1 MKKTRKVFGIIALI
15 AVIGFMTLPL
25 TGCGDPKDETKTVV
39 ATVATPTAN
48 PGAGT
53 YTAAQSV
60 TLSTTTEGATIYY
73 TTDGTDPTT
82 SSTEYSSAISI
93 SATTTLKAF
102 AVKDGMTDSDV
113 LTAAYTINLPVS
125 IPELTV
131 GKWSDGNITTA
142 GGEQWFKF
150 TTAESQTSAYIHFM
164 PTGTLNG
171 AYVQLYANNQTT
183 TVGDRATLSS
193 GISSY
198 FSRTV
203 TAGTEYYIKVT
214 PSSSTNNKGTYK
226 IGVVSASL
234 TIPSFTSLPTATTSA
249 ATLTANTW
257 TADQTIS
264 AANTEQWFKF
274 TSASSE
280 TSQYIFCE
288 PGSLQSLY
296 AQVYKSDGTSVGN
309 NQTFTGTSLSASRT
323 VTASTDYYIMVYS
336 YSTGTYKIGVNS
348 TSTPPPVTVPT
359 STATALIADTWV
371 DGNIT
376 AAGGEQWFS
385 LPATATSHYIHFLP
399 ETLTDVYV
407 QLFDKDGKN
416 VGNPTNLFASTISNS
431 RTSLTNNADYYI
443 RVSPYYTSSS
453 GTGTYK
459 IGFNTTAETP
469 KVTPTPVPTTVSSTL
484 TVDQFSDGNIANAGE
499 DQWFKFTSTAAT
511 QYIHF
516 DSSGT
521 LSNVY
526 VQLYTSD
533 GRLLGGSSNFSS
545 YNTYTSRTVTNGTV
559 YYIKVTPSSSTGKGT
574 YKIGF
579 NTSSTKP
586 NIKITLPT
594 TGVTTLSAGTWG
606 NGDIATAGGEQW
618 FSFVATTTGN
628 QYIHFLP
635 GLKASGGLNDVY
647 IQLYDDTGISVGS
660 QSELY
665 DTSGQAKNLYRSV
678 TSGKTYYIK
687 VWPYYSSAP
696 TGLLADYSH
705 IGTYKIAFNSS
716 STAPTVTP

>member
-399 ETLTDVYV
+399 GTGTDALTDVVVRVYAAT
-407 QLFDKDGKN
+407 GTT
-416 VGNPTNLFASTISNS
+416 VGSTTNLTSSTASNNQTG
-431 RTSLTNNADYYI
+431 LTNGTTYYI
-443 RVSPYYTSSS
+443 RVKPYFVTSK
-453 GTGTYK
+453 GAYK
-459 IGFNTTAETP
+459 IGFNSTITTPAITP
-469 KVTPTPVPTTVSSTL
+469 SPLPGTGVTVTTL
-484 TVDQFSDGNIANAGE
+484 TTINTWVNGNIPTAGGE
-499 DQWFKFTSTAAT
+499 QWFKFTSTVEGS

-516 DSSGT
+516 QAGTGDGGLTSAYAYIYNNEGRQLGGREYLSSGI
-521 LSNVY
+521 LSY
-526 VQLYTSD
+526 
-533 GRLLGGSSNFSS
+533 G
-545 YNTYTSRTVTNGTV
+545 SRTVTNSTE
-559 YYIKVTPSSSTGKGT
+559 YYVKVTPMSSTGKGT
-574 YKIGF
+574 FKF
-579 NTSSTKP
+579 AFAASSTTP
-586 NIKITLPT
+586 
-594 TGVTTLSAGTWG
+594 
-606 NGDIATAGGEQW
+606 
-618 FSFVATTTGN
+618 ATT
-628 QYIHFLP
+628 P
-635 GLKASGGLNDVY
+635 
-647 IQLYDDTGISVGS
+647 
-660 QSELY
+660 
-665 DTSGQAKNLYRSV
+665 
-678 TSGKTYYIK
+678 
-687 VWPYYSSAP
+687 
-696 TGLLADYSH
+696 
-705 IGTYKIAFNSS
+705 
-716 STAPTVTP
+716 